1 MFGELVCGPPGSGKT
16 TYCEGKRQF
25 LSVYDSTR
33 PVVLLNLDPANEDVF
48 PYPCDVDIREL
59 VDHGRVMRDE
69 QLGPNGT
76 YLFCA
81 AVMQANVDWILTR
94 VEAAVERRVQ
104 EVLATE
110 MHTTVAGTS
119 SALHC
124 STTASGVGGGGGGGG
139 IQAIRAPYLLIDCPG
154 QVEFYVDA
162 QVMPVIARALEKKL
176 QCSLCTVHLVDAG
189 IATRDLPTYV
199 SSCVLSLTT
208 MIDHELPHV
217 NALSKWD
224 TLPADILAD
233 TGDDGET
240 FLNASSLLSD
250 NFDRLWKRQLQRRR
264 NEHRMATHFV
274 TSAYPVPRLTPAE
287 REEDAQLAQLNL
299 AKDGGRIYRY
309 TRLLMDV
316 VEGYGMVGFVP
327 LDVQNQEMMLRL
339 TQEID
344 NAVGNFF

>member
-1 MFGELVCGPPGSGKT
+1 MFGELICGPPGSGKT

-25 LSVYDSTR
+25 LSVYDPTR
-33 PVVLLNLDPANEDVF
+33 PVVMLNLDPANEDIF

-59 VDHGRVMRDE
+59 VDHATVMQE
-69 QLGPNGT
+69 EGLGPNGT

-81 AVMQANVDWILTR
+81 AVMQANVDWVLAK
-94 VEAAVERRVQ
+94 VEEAVERRVQ

-110 MHTTVAGTS
+110 MTAAGAKT
-119 SALHC
+119 L
-124 STTASGVGGGGGGGG
+124 
-139 IQAIRAPYLLIDCPG
+139 RAPYLLIDCPG

-162 QVMPVIARALEKKL
+162 QVMPTLTHALAKRL

-217 NALSKWD
+217 NVLSKWD
-224 TLPADILAD
+224 TLPAEVLED
-233 TGDDGET
+233 TGDDGAT
-240 FLNASSLLSD
+240 YLNASAMLSE
-250 NFDRLWKRQLQRRR
+250 NMDRLWRRQLQRRR
-264 NEHRMATHFV
+264 HEHRMAQHFV
-274 TSAYPVPRLTPAE
+274 TAAQPAPQLTPEE
-287 REEDAQLAQLNL
+287 RAEDAQLTTIDLP
-299 AKDGGRIYRY
+299 KHGGRVYRY

-316 VEGYGMVGFVP
+316 VEGYGLVGYVP

-339 TQEID
+339 TQEVD
-344 NAVGNFF
+344 NAIGNFF

>member
-1 MFGELVCGPPGSGKT
+1 MFGELICGPPGSGKT

-25 LSVYDSTR
+25 LSVYDPTR

-81 AVMQANVDWILTR
+81 AVMEANVDWVLTK
-94 VEAAVERRVQ
+94 VEEAVERRVQ

-110 MHTTVAGTS
+110 LGASTAAGPSPALCGRSVAAVGSAAAS
-119 SALHC
+119 SRPL
-124 STTASGVGGGGGGGG
+124 
-139 IQAIRAPYLLIDCPG
+139 RAPYLLIDCPG

-162 QVMPVIARALEKKL
+162 RVMPAITRALEKRL

-217 NALSKWD
+217 NVLSKWD
-224 TLPADILAD
+224 TVPADVLED
-233 TGDDGET
+233 TDDDGET
-240 FLNASSLLSD
+240 FLNTTALLLE

-264 NEHRMATHFV
+264 SEHRMATHFV

-287 REEDAQLAQLNL
+287 RLEDAQLAQVDLQ
-299 AKDGGRIYRY
+299 KDGGRIYRY
-309 TRLLMDV
+309 TRMLLDV
-316 VEGYGMVGFVP
+316 VAGYGMVGFVP
-327 LDVQNQEMMLRL
+327 LDVQNQDMMLRL
-339 TQEID
+339 TQEVD
-344 NAVGNFF
+344 NAMGNLF

>member
-1 MFGELVCGPPGSGKT
+1 MFGELICGPPGSGKT

-25 LSVYDSTR
+25 LSVYDPTR

-48 PYPCDVDIREL
+48 PYPCDIDIREL

-81 AVMQANVDWILTR
+81 ALMQANVDWIIDK
-94 VEAAVERRVQ
+94 VEEAVERRLQ

-110 MHTTVAGTS
+110 LNTAAAGS
-119 SALHC
+119 SA
-124 STTASGVGGGGGGGG
+124 ASLSRSGGGSGGRTL
-139 IQAIRAPYLLIDCPG
+139 RAPYLLIDCPG
-154 QVEFYVDA
+154 QVEFYLDA
-162 QVMPVIARALEKKL
+162 QVMPAITRALQKRL

-189 IATRDLPTYV
+189 IATRDMSTYV

-217 NALSKWD
+217 NVLSKWD
-224 TLPADILAD
+224 TVRAEVFEDA
-233 TGDDGET
+233 GDEGET
-240 FLNASSLLSD
+240 FLNASSMLSES
-250 NFDRLWKRQLQRRR
+250 FDRLWKRQLQRRR

-274 TSAYPVPRLTPAE
+274 TSAYPVPRLTPEE
-287 REEDAQLAQLNL
+287 REEDARLAQLDL
-299 AKDGGRIYRY
+299 QKEGGRMYRY
-309 TRLLMDV
+309 TRLLMEV

-339 TQEID
+339 TQEVD
-344 NAVGNFF
+344 NAMGNLF